1 MGSWSEFGTVGNS
14 TPLPQLWASPQ
25 FPGSRTQAAVPFT
38 LFSKNTWD
46 ISDVLL
52 RVNKRSLQKHINC
65 LTGSIL
71 FCPFYSLCIPVGRRL
86 KMQNSRYLK
95 NFLFLMFSGAKIDRR
110 LCTYGKGRKAG
121 LFLGKK
127 CFFHF
132 LPSSMSVD
140 INFKPG
146 WHSTERRV
154 KDLVLSSKK
163 VSNRCSSNFKAT
175 PPSHLVPKRTMA
187 FLAAQGLPYQM
198 QQTAGSQSLTA
209 LF

>member
-1 MGSWSEFGTVGNS
+1 M
-14 TPLPQLWASPQ
+14 
-25 FPGSRTQAAVPFT
+25 
-38 LFSKNTWD
+38 FSKNTRD

-52 RVNKRSLQKHINC
+52 GGNKHSLQKHISC

-71 FCPFYSLCIPVGRRL
+71 FCPFYSLCIPVGRHL
-86 KMQNSRYLK
+86 KMQKNSRYLK
-95 NFLFLMFSGAKIDRR
+95 NFLFLVFSGAKSERR
-110 LCTYGKGRKAG
+110 LCAYGKGRKAG

-132 LPSSMSVD
+132 LPSSTLVD

-146 WHSTERRV
+146 WHSTVRRV

-163 VSNRCSSNFKAT
+163 VSKRCSSNFKAT
-175 PPSHLVPKRTMA
+175 LPGHLVPQRMMA
-187 FLAAQGLPYQM
+187 FLATRGLLYQM
-198 QQTAGSQSLTA
+198 QQTTGSESLTA